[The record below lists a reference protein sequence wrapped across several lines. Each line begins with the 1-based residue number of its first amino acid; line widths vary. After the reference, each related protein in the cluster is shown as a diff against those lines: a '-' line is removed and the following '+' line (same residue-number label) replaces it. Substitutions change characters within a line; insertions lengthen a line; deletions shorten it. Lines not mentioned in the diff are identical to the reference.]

1 MTLQQ
6 LTRKKCEKEVA
17 SGAEIFLF
25 LRAGFVKSSVK
36 VYKFNKPMSEK
47 PVEIKLPPNLLAGK
61 TAIVTGASRGVGRA
75 TSMRLAEA
83 GANVVVNY
91 LREEEKAAN
100 VVALCK
106 EKGADAIAVQ
116 GDVSEWAAAQNLA
129 QQTLEKFG
137 RIDLLVLNAGIW
149 EGAPIEQMT
158 EETWNRVLNTN
169 LKAAWAMTKA
179 CVPAMKKQER
189 AAIVLV
195 SSTAGQRGEANYS
208 NYAASKGGQI
218 SFTKALA
225 SELCPK
231 IRVNCVAP
239 GWIETAM
246 VRPVFEDAEY
256 KRKVI
261 DSIPLK
267 RMAATDDV
275 ALSICFLLS
284 DWSRHITGE
293 IMNINGGAV
302 LCG

>member
-1 MTLQQ
+1 MT
-6 LTRKKCEKEVA
+6 
-17 SGAEIFLF
+17 
-25 LRAGFVKSSVK
+25 
-36 VYKFNKPMSEK
+36 EK
-47 PVEIKLPPNLLAGK
+47 PVEIQLPTNLFQGK
-61 TAIVTGASRGVGRA
+61 TAIITGASRGVGRA
-75 TSMRLAEA
+75 TALRLAEA

-91 LREEEKAAN
+91 LSRAEEAYA
-100 VVALCK
+100 VVNECENRGVSAL
-106 EKGADAIAVQ
+106 AVQ
-116 GDVSEWAAAQNLA
+116 GDVSEWKDSQNLA
-129 QQTLEKFG
+129 HKALEKFG

-149 EGAPIEQMT
+149 EGAPIEEMS

-189 AAIVLV
+189 GSIVLV
-195 SSTAGQRGEANYS
+195 SSTAGQRGEANFS

-246 VRPVFEDAEY
+246 VRPVFNDERY
-256 KRKVI
+256 KQSVI
-261 DSIPLK
+261 DSIPL
-267 RMAATDDV
+267 RRLAMTDDV

-293 IMNINGGAV
+293 VLNINGGAV

>member
-1 MTLQQ
+1 
-6 LTRKKCEKEVA
+6 
-17 SGAEIFLF
+17 
-25 LRAGFVKSSVK
+25 
-36 VYKFNKPMSEK
+36 MSDK
-47 PVEIKLPPNLLAGK
+47 PVEIKLPGNLFEGK

-75 TSMRLAEA
+75 TALRLAEA

-91 LREEEKAAN
+91 LNAAEKAEN

-106 EKGADAIAVQ
+106 ELGGEAIAVQ
-116 GDVSEWAAAQNLA
+116 GDTSDWTAAHNLA
-129 QQTLEKFG
+129 KAALDKFG

-149 EGAPIEQMT
+149 EGAPIEDMS
-158 EETWNRVLNTN
+158 EEVWNRVMNTN
-169 LKAAWAMTKA
+169 LKAGWAMTKA
-179 CVPAMKKQER
+179 CVPAMKKQDR

-225 SELCPK
+225 TELAPK

-246 VRPVFEDAEY
+246 VRPVFNDESY
-256 KRKVI
+256 KQSVI
-261 DSIPLK
+261 NSIPLK
-267 RMAATDDV
+267 RIATTDDI

-284 DWSRHITGE
+284 DWSRHTTGE
-293 IMNINGGAV
+293 ILNINGGAV

>member
-1 MTLQQ
+1 M
-6 LTRKKCEKEVA
+6 
-17 SGAEIFLF
+17 
-25 LRAGFVKSSVK
+25 
-36 VYKFNKPMSEK
+36 NSET
-47 PVEIKLPPNLLAGK
+47 PVEIKLPANLFQNK

-75 TSMRLAEA
+75 TALRLAES

-91 LREEEKAAN
+91 LSAEEKADN
-100 VVALCK
+100 VVELCK
-106 EKGADAIAVQ
+106 EFGADAIAVQ
-116 GDVSEWAAAQNLA
+116 GDVSEWHAAQTIA
-129 QQTLEKFG
+129 RETIEKFG

-149 EGAPIEQMT
+149 EGAPIEEMS

-169 LKAAWAMTKA
+169 LKAAWAMSKA
-179 CVPAMKKQER
+179 CVPMMKKQPSG
-189 AAIVLV
+189 AIVLV
-195 SSTAGQRGEANYS
+195 SSTAGQRGEANFS

-246 VRPVFEDAEY
+246 VRPVFEDETY
-256 KRKVI
+256 KASVI
-261 DSIPLK
+261 KSIPLQ
-267 RMAATDDV
+267 RMATTDDV

-293 IMNINGGAV
+293 VLNINGGAV